1 MSQNTSEK
9 KHIVISE
16 NSESMQSMPEI
27 SLSGRISTDI
37 KKHRYIKWL
46 ITLIYVLAIKVNV
59 LRHIVCH
66 WATHPVSYPEFCDTF
81 SVIF

>member
-16 NSESMQSMPEI
+16 NSESMHSMPEI

-37 KKHRYIKWL
+37 KKHRYIKCSMCS
-46 ITLIYVLAIKVNV
+46 KVIDQTKEKAV
-59 LRHIVCH
+59 DH
-66 WATHPVSYPEFCDTF
+66 SYLCTGY
-81 SVIF
+81 